1 MPSFEQIV
9 AYIKQHQAKYGAAVL
24 RAQLLKQ
31 GVAAADVDKAIAT
44 ATGAAPAPEQAPPP
58 TAAPSSPQTQPPAA
72 RTMDLSKKTG
82 PISGMPPGYR
92 RPEAPPVMPPKRS
105 FILVVDDDEIIR
117 DLIVD
122 RLQMA
127 EYKVTCA
134 EDAAQ
139 AVIQAEGM
147 TLALLITDIEM
158 PGFGSGIDAVKKLRT
173 SPSVPKNLPV
183 IFVTGMS
190 PQDVEKRVP
199 LKDPYVRLI
208 HKPIDWK
215 LLRAYIKDLIT
226 WDKPLEQ

>member
-1 MPSFEQIV
+1 MPSFEKIV
-9 AYIKQHQAKYGAAVL
+9 TYIKQHQAKYGAAAL

-31 GVAAADVDKAIAT
+31 GVTAADIDKAIAA
-44 ATGAAPAPEQAPPP
+44 ATGAAPAPEQA
-58 TAAPSSPQTQPPAA
+58 SPQTEIQPPAVL
-72 RTMDLSKKTG
+72 TVPSGSKTE
-82 PISGMPPGYR
+82 SMAGMPSGYR
-92 RPEAPPVMPPKRS
+92 PPKAPPVMPPKHS

-127 EYKVTCA
+127 KYKVTYA

-158 PGFGSGIDAVKKLRT
+158 PGFGTGIDAVKKLRR

-183 IFVTGMS
+183 IFVTGMP

-199 LKDPYVRLI
+199 LKDPYVRLV

>member
-31 GVAAADVDKAIAT
+31 GIAAAEVDKAIAT
-44 ATGAAPAPEQAPPP
+44 AIGAAPSPEQA
-58 TAAPSSPQTQPPAA
+58 APQTGTQPSASS
-72 RTMDLSKKTG
+72 RTA
-82 PISGMPPGYR
+82 PIAGMPPGYR
-92 RPEAPPVMPPKRS
+92 RSKVPPVLPPKRS

-127 EYKVTCA
+127 EYKVTYA
-134 EDAAQ
+134 NDAAQ

-158 PGFGSGIDAVKKLRT
+158 PGFGTGIDAVKKLRA
-173 SPSVPKNLPV
+173 SPSVPRNLPV
-183 IFVTGMS
+183 IFVTGMP
-190 PQDVEKRVP
+190 PQDAEKRVP
-199 LKDPYVRLI
+199 LEDPYIRLI

-226 WDKPLEQ
+226 WDKALEQ